1 MKNPIYPLAEMIYKK
16 RKAANK
22 ADSDTKVLKRLSALN
37 PLGDIEKLYDS
48 YQIKKTAAVLL
59 IFVMGIVSVICSYL
73 CSQREGRLTDGAQL
87 FRNEWGAGDYKVIL
101 QAVTQEWSREIP
113 FLVEERAFTENEKE
127 QLLKQIYEDLPAV

>member
-59 IFVMGIVSVICSYL
+59 IFVMGIVLSLIH
-73 CSQREGRLTDGAQL
+73 
-87 FRNEWGAGDYKVIL
+87 I
-101 QAVTQEWSREIP
+101 
-113 FLVEERAFTENEKE
+113 
-127 QLLKQIYEDLPAV
+127 